1 MNPAAFRHRFPMLER
16 TVYLAS
22 CSLGARSA
30 DLDDALTAMLT
41 VMAEAGAPWHDFEDQ
56 ADLARRRFAGLI
68 GAHHDQVALVPSASI
83 GAYQIASTIDNRSRR
98 KIVLS
103 RDEFPSLSHVWL
115 AQRRRGIDV
124 LHVDGADYATE
135 VDRHTALVSVP
146 MTTYQD
152 GMRIPVAETA
162 ALAHAAGARVF
173 VDAYQAV
180 GVEPVNVDALGCDFL
195 VAGATKYL
203 LGLPGAAFLYAR
215 VPDAGDFPPTLTG
228 WFGRVDPFAFDPV
241 RLDFPT
247 HARRFETGTPPVP
260 ALYAA
265 SAGMGLIG
273 QLDLAAVRAHVRGLV
288 GLAVDLLTEQ
298 GEKPRVAEDPDR
310 RGAHVALLDED
321 PAALAAWLAARHVVI
336 SPRGDVGR
344 LAFHYYNTADD
355 VYAVCAEI
363 ARYRRRGPVT

>member
-1 MNPAAFRHRFPMLER
+1 MNPAAFRRHFPMLEQ

-30 DLDDALTAMLT
+30 DLDSALAAMLT
-41 VMAEAGAPWHDFEDQ
+41 TMAEAGAPWHDFEDQ
-56 ADLARRRFAGLI
+56 VDLARRRFAGLI
-68 GAHHDQVALVPSASI
+68 GAHRDQIALVPSASV
-83 GAYQIASTIDNRSRR
+83 GAYQIASTVNTRARP

-115 AQRRRGIDV
+115 AQRGRGV
-124 LHVDGADYATE
+124 EVVHVDGADYAAA
-135 VDRHTALVSVP
+135 VDRLTALVSVP
-146 MTTYQD
+146 MTTYRD
-152 GMRIPVAETA
+152 GVRMPVAETA
-162 ALAHAAGARVF
+162 ALAHEAGARVF

-180 GVEPVNVDALGCDFL
+180 GVEPVDVDALGCDFL

-215 VPDAGDFPPTLTG
+215 ALEPGDLPPTLTG
-228 WFGRVDPFAFDPV
+228 WFARVDPFAFDPF

-247 HARRFETGTPPVP
+247 RARRFETGTPPVP

-273 QLDLAAVRAHVRGLV
+273 QLDPAAVRAHVRGLV
-288 GLAVDLLTEQ
+288 ELAVALLTEQ
-298 GEKPRVAEDPDR
+298 GEKLRVAGDPDR
-310 RGAHVALLDED
+310 RGAHVAILDED

-344 LAFHYYNTADD
+344 LAFHYYNTAED
-355 VYAVCAEI
+355 VHAVCAEI
-363 ARYRRRGPVT
+363 ARYRRGGPVT